1 MNRQQ
6 QINASKKASQVYG
19 LRVRGWRVTEI
30 ASSLGI
36 PERTVY
42 YLLAEGDRITDGRI
56 RSLNRDG
63 ALRQLLLA
71 HEERERKLWDLL
83 TTAKLEI
90 VKTQCLR
97 QMIDEEKR
105 FEELLV
111 RLSVLQKATDIKTEH
126 DINITERKDL
136 RIRIDVRYSD
146 SQLAD
151 RVPDFV
157 GRLRRPGALDCA
169 APA

>member
-6 QINASKKASQVYG
+6 QIEASVKARQVYG
-19 LRVRGWRVTEI
+19 LRVRGWRVVEI
-30 ASSLGI
+30 ADKFGI

-42 YLLAEGDRITDGRI
+42 YLLQEGDRITDGRI

-71 HEERERKLWDLL
+71 HEERERKLWDLIV
-83 TTAKLEI
+83 TTRVDV
-90 VKTQCLR
+90 VKAHCLK
-97 QMIDEEKR
+97 QLVEEERR

-111 RLSVLQKATDIKTEH
+111 RMKVLPKATDLKIENDYTEKK
-126 DINITERKDL
+126 EL
-136 RIRIDVRYSD
+136 RIQIDVRYSD
-146 SQLAD
+146 AQLAD

>member
-19 LRVRGWRVTEI
+19 LRVRGWRVAEI
-30 ASSLGI
+30 ATSLGI

-42 YLLAEGDRITDGRI
+42 YLLQEGDRITEGRI
-56 RSLNRDG
+56 RSLTRDG

-71 HEERERKLWDLL
+71 HEERERKLWDLIV
-83 TTAKLEI
+83 TTRVDI
-90 VKTQCLR
+90 VKAHCLK
-97 QMIDEEKR
+97 QLVEEERR

-111 RLSVLQKATDIKTEH
+111 RMKVLPKATDVKFESEYTEK
-126 DINITERKDL
+126 KDL
-136 RIRIDVRYSD
+136 RLHVEVRYPD
-146 SQLAD
+146 DQLVGRTTD
-151 RVPDFV
+151 LV

-169 APA
+169 APS